1 MGFPVMRAV
10 LLSALLV
17 AVPVASHAAEILSA
31 YTDVDL
37 EKGCIT
43 VAKAA
48 EDDGDWARFV
58 CPGYMGY
65 PIVVDYSDLRE
76 SITYGF
82 PSPGRS
88 AWESFEGFNSAS
100 AKVEWRLQKDGAAT
114 VAFAAIQRWTVTSAE
129 DGDKNV
135 EVLVVSR
142 VGQPDDGK
150 ACVVGLVLATGKP
163 NANEMARKIADEQA
177 RDFSCGDERTVV
189 GEPMP
194 VFLRSENEQ
203 PAP

>member
-1 MGFPVMRAV
+1 MRV
-10 LLSALLV
+10 ILLSAGVLV
-17 AVPVASHAAEILSA
+17 AACAAAHSAEITSA

-37 EKGCIT
+37 EKGCVTI
-43 VAKAA
+43 AKAA

-82 PSPGRS
+82 PSAGR
-88 AWESFEGFNSAS
+88 AWESFEGFNSGG
-100 AKVEWRLQKDGAAT
+100 AKVEWRLLKDGAAT
-114 VAFAAIQRWTVTSAE
+114 TPFAAIQRWTVTSAE
-129 DGDKNV
+129 NGEKNV

-142 VGQPDDGK
+142 VGQPDDLK

-163 NANEMARKIADEQA
+163 DANEMARKIADEQA
-177 RDFSCGDERTVV
+177 REFSCGDERTVV

-194 VFLRSENEQ
+194 VFLRTESEPQ
-203 PAP
+203 TP